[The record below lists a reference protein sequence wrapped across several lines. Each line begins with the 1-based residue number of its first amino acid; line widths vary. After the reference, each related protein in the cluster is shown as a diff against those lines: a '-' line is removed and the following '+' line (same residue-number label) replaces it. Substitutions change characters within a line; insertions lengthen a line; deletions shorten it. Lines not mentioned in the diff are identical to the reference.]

1 MSLTRDSID
10 KAAAAGK
17 ATEAVRAPPQ
27 GSPPG
32 GPSPGPS
39 HGPSHGRPQIRPRD
53 GVDAATLIGVAAAL
67 GVILVAMTAGGSLRA
82 FLDPPSLLIVFG
94 GTLAVATA
102 SFSLGDVGTALRTA
116 AQMLVL
122 RAPDPLSV
130 ARQVMLL
137 AEAARRS
144 GPETLKNILPELRHD
159 PYLHR
164 SIALIVEGL
173 PPDDVERVLS
183 GELEAS
189 ATRRTKSAAVL
200 RRAADV
206 APAMGLIGT
215 LVGLVQMLG
224 GLSDPAAIGPAMA
237 LALLT
242 TFYGAVLGNVVLAP
256 LAAKVDRSAD
266 DDALIK
272 SLYMT
277 AAVSIA
283 RQENT
288 RRLEML
294 LNAVLPPGRKLSTA
308 AADLGHGK
316 SSPRGA

>member
-1 MSLTRDSID
+1 MSLLR
-10 KAAAAGK
+10 AAAKPPTTPGATTAAPTPQKAPTAPSATGK
-17 ATEAVRAPPQ
+17 
-27 GSPPG
+27 
-32 GPSPGPS
+32 
-39 HGPSHGRPQIRPRD
+39 PQIRPREAL
-53 GVDAATLIGVAAAL
+53 DAATLLGVAAGL
-67 GVILVAMTAGGSLRA
+67 GVIVIAMTAGGSLRA

-94 GTLAVATA
+94 GTLAVTTA
-102 SFSLGDVGTALRTA
+102 SFSLADVATAGRTA
-116 AQMLVL
+116 GQVLVL

-130 ARQVMLL
+130 ARQAMLL

-144 GPETLKNILPELRHD
+144 GPETLKSILPELRHD
-159 PYLHR
+159 PFLHR
-164 SIALIVEGL
+164 SISLIVEGL
-173 PPDDVERVLS
+173 PPDDVEKMLS

-189 ATRRTKSAAVL
+189 FARRTKSSAVL
-200 RRAADV
+200 RRAAEV

-256 LAAKVDRSAD
+256 LAAKVERSAD
-266 DDALIK
+266 DDGLIK
-272 SLYMT
+272 TLYTT

-294 LNAVLPPGRKLSTA
+294 LNAVLPPGRKLQTA
-308 AADLGHGK
+308 GTEAAPGQ

>member
-1 MSLTRDSID
+1 MSLTRDNID
-10 KAAAAGK
+10 KAPAPAKGTGAAK
-17 ATEAVRAPPQ
+17 ATDPAKTPPH
-27 GSPPG
+27 GLP
-32 GPSPGPS
+32 
-39 HGPSHGRPQIRPRD
+39 HGPPHGRPQIRPRD
-53 GVDAATLIGVAAAL
+53 GLDAATLIGVAAAL
-67 GVILVAMTAGGSLRA
+67 GVIVVAMTAGGSLRA

-102 SFSLGDVGTALRTA
+102 SFSLGDVGAALRTA
-116 AQMLVL
+116 GQILVL

-183 GELEAS
+183 GELEA
-189 ATRRTKSAAVL
+189 AAARRIKSAAVL
-200 RRAADV
+200 RRAAEV

-308 AADLGHGK
+308 AADTGHGK